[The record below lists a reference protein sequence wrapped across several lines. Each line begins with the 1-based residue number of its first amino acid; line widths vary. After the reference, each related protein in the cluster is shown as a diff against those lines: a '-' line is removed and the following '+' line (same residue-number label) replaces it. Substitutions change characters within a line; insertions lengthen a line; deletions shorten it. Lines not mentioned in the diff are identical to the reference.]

1 MPRPPWISGGTQT
14 DWHARAGAQ
23 RRHQLHHWRGARE
36 IPYLLYINSRVV
48 VALVHVGIGIA
59 LQIGKAQPGAV
70 RRTPHLLRVV
80 EFPAERPVNL
90 PRPFDGFHQLGARA
104 THHQADGILAI
115 AAGMSAKLAE
125 HTVSLAAA
133 ASAAEEDFEHLT
145 LQQPH
150 LGRVAT
156 RRPSNP
162 NLGLGDHG
170 AIFSS
175 APSLPPDVRRTPGM
189 RQMASQP
196 AVSTGHPAAETQN
209 LSRGH
214 QSHGHT
220 RTASRFLGRASY
232 A

>member
-1 MPRPPWISGGTQT
+1 
-14 DWHARAGAQ
+14 
-23 RRHQLHHWRGARE
+23 
-36 IPYLLYINSRVV
+36 
-48 VALVHVGIGIA
+48 
-59 LQIGKAQPGAV
+59 
-70 RRTPHLLRVV
+70 
-80 EFPAERPVNL
+80 
-90 PRPFDGFHQLGARA
+90 
-104 THHQADGILAI
+104 
-115 AAGMSAKLAE
+115 MSAELAE
-125 HTVSLAAA
+125 HAVSLAAA
-133 ASAAEEDFEHLT
+133 ASAAEEDFEHPA

-175 APSLPPDVRRTPGM
+175 APSLRPDVPRTPGMRQMASQPAVSTGYPAAECLAAAASAAEEDFEHLALQQPLLGRVATRRPSNPNLGLGDHGAIFSSAPSLRPDVPRTPGM

-196 AVSTGHPAAETQN
+196 AVSTGHPAAETLG

-220 RTASRFLGRASY
+220 RTASRLLGRASY